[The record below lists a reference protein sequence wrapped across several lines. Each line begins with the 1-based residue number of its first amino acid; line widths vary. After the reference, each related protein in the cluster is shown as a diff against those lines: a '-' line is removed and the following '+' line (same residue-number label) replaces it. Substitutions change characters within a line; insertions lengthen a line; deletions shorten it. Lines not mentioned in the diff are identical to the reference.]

1 MLGRESERAS
11 SSHQPP
17 TCEPRGHQLTFGFM
31 NANPELLK
39 RITVDDRICN
49 GKPVIRGMRI
59 TAQTVLEFLMA
70 GTPEDEVLKQYPM
83 LEREDLEAC
92 RQFALSLMGNSFS
105 VKDIAA

>member
-1 MLGRESERAS
+1 
-11 SSHQPP
+11 
-17 TCEPRGHQLTFGFM
+17 M

-83 LEREDLEAC
+83 LEREDLDAC
-92 RQFALSLMGNSFS
+92 RQTATT
-105 VKDIAA
+105 

>member
-1 MLGRESERAS
+1 
-11 SSHQPP
+11 
-17 TCEPRGHQLTFGFM
+17 M

-39 RITVDDRICN
+39 PAYRTGRRITVDDRICN

-70 GTPEDEVLKQYPM
+70 GTPEDEVLRQYPM

>member
-1 MLGRESERAS
+1 
-11 SSHQPP
+11 
-17 TCEPRGHQLTFGFM
+17 M

-83 LEREDLEAC
+83 LEAADRRPAVSSHC
-92 RQFALSLMGNSFS
+92 RSWATAFP
-105 VKDIAA
+105 

>member
-1 MLGRESERAS
+1 
-11 SSHQPP
+11 
-17 TCEPRGHQLTFGFM
+17 M
-31 NANPELLK
+31 NSPAELLK

-70 GTPEDEVLKQYPM
+70 GTPEEELLKQYPV

-92 RQFALSLMGNSFS
+92 KQFALALMGNSFT
-105 VKDIAA
+105 VKGIAA

>member
-1 MLGRESERAS
+1 MPSCQRS
-11 SSHQPP
+11 P
-17 TCEPRGHQLTFGFM
+17 TCDPREHGLTFGFM

-83 LEREDLEAC
+83 LEREDLDAC